1 MNRFV
6 AALALLA
13 FAAPTV
19 AHAAAAKPMKA
30 PKAAAAKLS
39 DAQRIKLAVKFAST
53 KPAFSGDP
61 GAIFTGWNAGASS
74 LPVVAK
80 TGSVRV
86 SSGDEQSPQ
95 FANYFVTFGKRGKLA
110 NKPNKLVFINTAD

>member
-6 AALALLA
+6 AALALFV
-13 FAAPTV
+13 FAAPAV
-19 AHAAAAKPMKA
+19 SHAAAVKPMKA
-30 PKAAAAKLS
+30 PAKLS
-39 DAQRIKLAVKFAST
+39 NPQRIKLAVKFAST
-53 KPAFSGDP
+53 KRAFSADP
-61 GAIFTGWNAGASS
+61 GAVFTGWNAGSSS

-86 SSGDEQSPQ
+86 SAGDEQSPQ

-110 NKPNKLVFINTAD
+110 NKPNKLVYINSAD